1 LKPESVTRKIRE
13 YLKHIINELVI
24 NSKNKEIRDL
34 HRAVNKYG
42 SNLVKD
48 ENAELLADSHKI
60 LGG

>member
-1 LKPESVTRKIRE
+1 MKPESVTRKIRE